1 MIRAQKKPPLSESQ
15 NASKLRKKHGLQIYP
30 TGNWQMPIVGK
41 NASEPGHLYS
51 CLSSETGLWI
61 PFGLRRLPP
70 NVGRVTNHLSSFRAT
85 SSSAGFDML
94 ILFLD

>member
-1 MIRAQKKPPLSESQ
+1 MRQNRAT
-15 NASKLRKKHGLQIYP
+15 Y
-30 TGNWQMPIVGK
+30 IV
-41 NASEPGHLYS
+41 AF
-51 CLSSETGLWI
+51 SSETGLRI

-94 ILFLD
+94 ILFLY